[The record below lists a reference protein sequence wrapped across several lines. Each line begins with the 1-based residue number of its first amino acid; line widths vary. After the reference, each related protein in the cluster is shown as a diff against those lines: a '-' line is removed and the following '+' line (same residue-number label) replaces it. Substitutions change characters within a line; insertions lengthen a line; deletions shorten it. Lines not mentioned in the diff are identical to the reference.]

1 MSRESA
7 EAFLEALDR
16 DASLRAKLFA
26 SESAT
31 AERVLASAQQL
42 AELAMKHGF
51 DVTAQ
56 EVRHACARQGRTS
69 SGELGEQELEA
80 VAGGVTVSD
89 IPFTKYI
96 DKPSPTL

>member
-7 EAFLEALDR
+7 EAFLEELDR
-16 DASLRAKLFA
+16 DANLRAKLFA
-26 SESAT
+26 SENAT
-31 AERVLASAQQL
+31 AERVLVSAQQL

-69 SGELGEQELEA
+69 SGELAEEELEA

-89 IPFTKYI
+89 IRFTKYI
-96 DKPSPTL
+96 DKTSPTL